1 MKIKIIPRAEGKKG
15 NEVFLYDT
23 ITGDTDSSA
32 KSIIGQLRK
41 LKGDIIVRI
50 NSRGGEIFEGMA
62 IFSYLQSI
70 DQKVTTVVD
79 GLAASIASVIAMAGD
94 EVHIAENGYIMIH
107 NPWSFGGGESK
118 DMRRAAEHLDKFAET
133 IREIYAEKTGIDIAE
148 ITEMMNNTTYLN
160 AKESLEKKFTDQIV
174 GKSEF
179 KMVAEA
185 GLSDLPE
192 KVAAAIREAINKTQ
206 VSPTVSGD
214 TGGNTMEEL
223 LLALGVT
230 TPEDALAAIGKLKA
244 DKLDLATQKATLENR
259 VTALNTR
266 LGKLEED
273 NAGNLVD
280 LAISAGEILPKDKAV
295 AETLLKADP
304 EKFQNWK
311 AEQKELM
318 GMIRGDLNL
327 NLNLDEDT
335 DGTPIQTR

>member
-1 MKIKIIPRAEGKKG
+1 MKIFIIPRAEGKKG
-15 NEVFLYDT
+15 NEVFLYDV
-23 ITGDTDSSA
+23 IAGGSDSSA

-70 DQKVTTVVD
+70 DQKVITVVD
-79 GLAASIASVIAMAGD
+79 GLAASIASIIAMAGD
-94 EVHIAENGYIMIH
+94 EVHIAENGYLMIH
-107 NPWSFGGGESK
+107 NPWTFGGGESK
-118 DMRRAAEHLDKFAET
+118 DMRKAANRLDKFAVT
-133 IREIYAEKTGIDIAE
+133 MREIYAEKTGLDIAE
-148 ITEMMNNTTYLN
+148 ITELMDAETYMN
-160 AKESLEKKFTDQIV
+160 AKESLEKKFVDQIV

-179 KMVAEA
+179 KMVAETD
-185 GLSDLPE
+185 LSDLPE
-192 KVAAAIREAINKTQ
+192 RVAAAIREATNKTQ
-206 VSPTVSGD
+206 VTPPGRGV

-230 TPEDALAAIGKLKA
+230 TQEEAMAAIGKLKA
-244 DKLDLATQKATLENR
+244 DKLDLTSQKATLENR

-273 NAGNLVD
+273 NAVNLVD
-280 LAISAGEILPKDKAV
+280 LAIAAGEILPKDKAV

-311 AEQKELM
+311 TEQKELM
-318 GMIRGDLNL
+318 GIIRGDLNL
-327 NLNLDEDT
+327 SPNPKDNDELDIE
-335 DGTPIQTR
+335 TR